1 MLKQFWVIIS
11 LMFSSQILWAEDSQI
26 LAFEQFIDPA
36 AEQRYSVSV
45 PAVAQN
51 EQLWSVVY
59 MVLQTNQVPDNT
71 VLDFKV
77 VPQGLLLKNNPAQK
91 IQEYAFDGVQ
101 LAQKK
106 DYVLSQFSDLSEQLK
121 DQTGKKV
128 QDASLFDTSR
138 AHVYARVED
147 WVPDYNAQA
156 TQLNIELGKLNE
168 MQVKGLYFILGK
180 GEKPKDL
187 LAIAQLDPMIKS
199 QFHSEEMQERK
210 AARSE
215 LREARFAIFWVI
227 IAMGIFL
234 GWYRFKR

>member
-1 MLKQFWVIIS
+1 MLKQFWVIIC

-36 AEQRYSVSV
+36 EEQRYSVSV
-45 PAVAQN
+45 PVVAQN

-77 VPQGLLLKNNPAQK
+77 VPQGILLKNNPAQK
-91 IQEYAFDGVQ
+91 IQEYGFDGVQ

-106 DYVLSQFSDLSEQLK
+106 DYVLSQFSDLSEQLE

-128 QDASLFDTSR
+128 QDASIFDASR

-168 MQVKGLYFILGK
+168 MQMKGLYLILGK

-215 LREARFAIFWVI
+215 LREARFAIFLVI
-227 IAMGIFL
+227 IAMGVFL

>member
-1 MLKQFWVIIS
+1 MLKQFWVIIC

-26 LAFEQFIDPA
+26 LAFEQFIDPV

-106 DYVLSQFSDLSEQLK
+106 DYVLSQFSDLSEQLE

-128 QDASLFDTSR
+128 QDASIFDTSR

-168 MQVKGLYFILGK
+168 MQVKGLYLILGK

-215 LREARFAIFWVI
+215 LREARLAIFLVI

>member
-1 MLKQFWVIIS
+1 MLKQFWVIIC

-26 LAFEQFIDPA
+26 LAFEQFIDSA

-101 LAQKK
+101 LAQTK
-106 DYVLSQFSDLSEQLK
+106 DYVLSQFSDLSEQLE

-138 AHVYARVED
+138 VHVYARVED

-168 MQVKGLYFILGK
+168 MQVKGLYLILGK

-215 LREARFAIFWVI
+215 LREARFAIFLVI

>member
-1 MLKQFWVIIS
+1 MLKQFWVIIC

-36 AEQRYSVSV
+36 EEQRYSVSV

-77 VPQGLLLKNNPAQK
+77 VPQGILLKNNPAQK
-91 IQEYAFDGVQ
+91 IQEYGFDGVQ

-106 DYVLSQFSDLSEQLK
+106 DYVLSQFSDLSEQLE

-128 QDASLFDTSR
+128 QDASIFDASR

-147 WVPDYNAQA
+147 WVPDYNAHA

-168 MQVKGLYFILGK
+168 MQVKGLYLILGK

-215 LREARFAIFWVI
+215 LREARFAIFLVI
-227 IAMGIFL
+227 IAMGVFL

>member
-1 MLKQFWVIIS
+1 MLKQFWVIIC

-36 AEQRYSVSV
+36 EEQRYSVSV

-91 IQEYAFDGVQ
+91 IQEYGFDGVQ

-106 DYVLSQFSDLSEQLK
+106 DYVLSQFSDLSEQLE

-138 AHVYARVED
+138 VHVYARVED

-168 MQVKGLYFILGK
+168 MQVKGLYLILGK

-215 LREARFAIFWVI
+215 LREARFAIFLVI

>member
-1 MLKQFWVIIS
+1 MLKQFWVIIC

-36 AEQRYSVSV
+36 EEQRYSVSV

-91 IQEYAFDGVQ
+91 IQEYGFDGVQ

-106 DYVLSQFSDLSEQLK
+106 DYVLSQFSDLSEQLE

-168 MQVKGLYFILGK
+168 MQMKGLYLILGK

-215 LREARFAIFWVI
+215 LREARLAIFLVI

>member
-1 MLKQFWVIIS
+1 MLKQFWVIIC

-26 LAFEQFIDPA
+26 LAFEQFIDPV

-106 DYVLSQFSDLSEQLK
+106 DYVLSQFSDLSEQLE

-128 QDASLFDTSR
+128 QDASIFDTSR

-168 MQVKGLYFILGK
+168 MQVKGLYLILGK

-215 LREARFAIFWVI
+215 LREARFAIFLVI

>member
-1 MLKQFWVIIS
+1 MLKQFWVIIC

-36 AEQRYSVSV
+36 EEQRYSVSV

-77 VPQGLLLKNNPAQK
+77 VPQGILLKNNPAQK
-91 IQEYAFDGVQ
+91 IQEYGFDGVQ

-106 DYVLSQFSDLSEQLK
+106 DYVLSQFSDLSEQLE

-128 QDASLFDTSR
+128 QDASIFDASR

-147 WVPDYNAQA
+147 WVPDYNAHA

-168 MQVKGLYFILGK
+168 IQVKGLYLILGK

-199 QFHSEEMQERK
+199 QFYSEEMQERK

-215 LREARFAIFWVI
+215 LREARLAIFLVI
-227 IAMGIFL
+227 IARGIFL

>member
-1 MLKQFWVIIS
+1 MLKQFWVIIC

-36 AEQRYSVSV
+36 EEQRYSVSV

-59 MVLQTNQVPDNT
+59 MVLQTNQVPENT

-106 DYVLSQFSDLSEQLK
+106 DYVLSQFSNLSEQLE

-168 MQVKGLYFILGK
+168 MQVKGLYLILGK

-187 LAIAQLDPMIKS
+187 LAIAQFDPMIKS

-215 LREARFAIFWVI
+215 LREARFAIFLVI

>member
-1 MLKQFWVIIS
+1 MLKQFWVIIC

-26 LAFEQFIDPA
+26 LAFEQFIDSA

-101 LAQKK
+101 LAQTK
-106 DYVLSQFSDLSEQLK
+106 DYVLSQFSDLSEQLE

-147 WVPDYNAQA
+147 WVPDYNAHA

-168 MQVKGLYFILGK
+168 MQMKGLYLILGK

-215 LREARFAIFWVI
+215 LREARFAIFLVI
-227 IAMGIFL
+227 IAMGVFL

>member
-1 MLKQFWVIIS
+1 MLKQFWVIIC

-26 LAFEQFIDPA
+26 LAFEQFIDPV

-77 VPQGLLLKNNPAQK
+77 VSQGLLSKNNPAQK

-106 DYVLSQFSDLSEQLK
+106 DYVLSQFSDLSEQLE

-128 QDASLFDTSR
+128 QDASIFDTSR

-168 MQVKGLYFILGK
+168 MQVKGLYLILGK

-215 LREARFAIFWVI
+215 LREARFAIFLVI

>member
-1 MLKQFWVIIS
+1 MLKQFWVIIC

-106 DYVLSQFSDLSEQLK
+106 DYVLSQFSDLSEQLE

-128 QDASLFDTSR
+128 QDASIFDASR

-156 TQLNIELGKLNE
+156 TQLNIELGELNE
-168 MQVKGLYFILGK
+168 MQVKGLYLILGK

-199 QFHSEEMQERK
+199 QFYSEEMQERK

-215 LREARFAIFWVI
+215 LREARFAIFLVI

>member
-1 MLKQFWVIIS
+1 MLKQFWVIIC

-36 AEQRYSVSV
+36 EEQRYSVSV

-59 MVLQTNQVPDNT
+59 MVLQTNQVPDNS

-77 VPQGLLLKNNPAQK
+77 VPQGILLKNNPAQK
-91 IQEYAFDGVQ
+91 IQEYGFDGVQ

-106 DYVLSQFSDLSEQLK
+106 DYVLSQFSDLSEQLE

-128 QDASLFDTSR
+128 QDASIFDASR

-147 WVPDYNAQA
+147 WVPDYNAHA

-168 MQVKGLYFILGK
+168 MQVKGLYLILGK

-215 LREARFAIFWVI
+215 LREARFAIFLVI